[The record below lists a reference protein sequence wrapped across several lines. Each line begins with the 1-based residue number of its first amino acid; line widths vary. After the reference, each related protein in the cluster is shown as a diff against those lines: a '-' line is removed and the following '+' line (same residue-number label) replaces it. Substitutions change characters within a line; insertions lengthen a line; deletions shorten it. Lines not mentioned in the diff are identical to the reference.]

1 MKSNAPPAPVVPA
14 PSRLRAPEPLA
25 GATGNAKPARPLL
38 FLALLAGNVLA
49 ADLPAVLDWSGRV
62 NLTLPVAGVLEQVG
76 VQAGQVVKKGELLAA
91 LEPTLFKAGVAE
103 ARADLDRLTQEEADA
118 RRDLDRVKE
127 LYARTV
133 AATSELDAA
142 TLRHARAQAGLAA
155 TQARLEKAR
164 RLLLES
170 ELRAPF
176 DAVILARQGEPGL
189 VITSPCQPAT
199 VVSVARADEW
209 LARAALDPAQADAVH
224 LGDMVGVQVAGQ
236 AVAGHI
242 RALAA
247 RADGRVSLDVAVS
260 RAPGTWVGQAASIR
274 LP

>member
-1 MKSNAPPAPVVPA
+1 MM
-14 PSRLRAPEPLA
+14 LRTLLLA
-25 GATGNAKPARPLL
+25 LVAGNA
-38 FLALLAGNVLA
+38 LA

-62 NLTLPVAGVLEQVG
+62 NLTLPVAGVLEQVN
-76 VQAGQVVKKGELLAA
+76 VQAGQVVKKDELLAA
-91 LEPTLFKAGVAE
+91 LNPTLFRAGVAE

-118 RRDLDRVKE
+118 SRDLDRVKE

-155 TQARLEKAR
+155 THARVEKAR
-164 RLLLES
+164 RLLAES

-189 VITSPCQPAT
+189 VITIPCQPAP

-209 LARAALDPAQADAVH
+209 LARAPIEPTLAAGLR
-224 LGDMVGVQVAGQ
+224 LGAAATVQVAGQ
-236 AVAGHI
+236 AVAG
-242 RALAA
+242 RVRGLTVQP
-247 RADGRVSLDVAVS
+247 DGRVLLDVALP
-260 RAPGTWVGQAASIR
+260 RGPGTWAGQAVGIR